1 MSRLVLAACAAL
13 LAMPAQAQL
22 YKCKGPDGKIVYS
35 DQRCESKAEVA
46 PVSGVKNDAHGIEQ
60 RAREEKEAAAK
71 KAAELD
77 AAADAAARA
86 AARNSAASAPAV
98 APAEAAAT
106 APAAPTRLS
115 SGQEQRIRNLEATRA
130 QAGNTEQQRRAAQL
144 EIDAI
149 RNGKEDRLS
158 SADRDRRD
166 NLIKDLGSLEP
177 ARRSAAMRDLED
189 LYRRAR

>member
-98 APAEAAAT
+98 APAEAAA
-106 APAAPTRLS
+106 PAAPARLS